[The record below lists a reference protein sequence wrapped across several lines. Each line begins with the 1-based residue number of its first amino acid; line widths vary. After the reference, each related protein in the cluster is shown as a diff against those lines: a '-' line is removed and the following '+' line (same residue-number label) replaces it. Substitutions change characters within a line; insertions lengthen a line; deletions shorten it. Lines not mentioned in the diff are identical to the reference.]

1 MSGFALERVLKNNPL
16 TENIPII
23 SSQQRIQKMIRTGFN
38 LGADDYI
45 SKSLS
50 IRKVLVRVRAAI
62 PEFVLHRTVDANIT
76 R

>member
-38 LGADDYI
+38 LGAD

-62 PEFVLHRTVDANIT
+62 PEFVLHRTVHANIT